1 MEDIKYPVIT
11 VNGEEIKAKNPKAI
25 VWRRI
30 NDFSFSKSD
39 DIVEDMADLIAL
51 TFNDER
57 VTKDIIMENVD
68 LQDITKLYK
77 ECCKYVMGI
86 FINAMDEIGKNV

>member
-25 VWRRI
+25 VWRKM
-30 NDFSFSKSD
+30 NEFSFSKSE

-57 VTKDIIMENVD
+57 VTKDVIMDSVD
-68 LQDITKLYK
+68 LKDVTVLYK
-77 ECCKYVMGI
+77 ECCRYVMGI